1 MLITQCNEKDAQK
14 STEVSSLFLKLDEG
28 KQDSVLQMLKALE
41 FAQSILCDKLQKTS
55 GQDTYHG

>member
-14 STEVSSLFLKLDEG
+14 STEVSSLFLKLDEE

-41 FAQSILCDKLQKTS
+41 FAQSILRDKLQKTS
-55 GQDTYHG
+55 RQDTYQR